1 MLTVGIGSQ
10 APDFTLHEAI
20 DTPWRLSSHRG
31 RVVVLLFYPGDETL
45 VCTQQ
50 LCAVRA
56 RWSDYIAT
64 GAEIVGISP
73 GTNEVHKRF
82 SAQHELPMKLLTDKD
97 RIVTK
102 QFAAHELFPIWM
114 TRALI
119 VIDAGGIIRD
129 RHILLRAFRPSN
141 RRIFTAIHLAQ
152 YDKIVGRQSRAL
164 I

>member
-1 MLTVGIGSQ
+1 MSDTFTVRVGNH
-10 APDFTLHEAI
+10 APDFTLQGAM
-20 DTPWRLSSHRG
+20 DAPWRLSSQRG

-64 GAEIVGISP
+64 GAEIIGISP

-82 SAQHELPMKLLTDKD
+82 SAQHELPMNLLTDKD
-97 RIVTK
+97 RSVTK

-114 TRALI
+114 TRALV
-119 VIDAGGIIRD
+119 VIDARGIVRD
-129 RHILLRAFRPSN
+129 RHIQLRAFRPSN

-152 YDKIVGRQSRAL
+152 YDKLVAR
-164 I
+164 